1 MLACFA
7 CEIAEA
13 GFVALLT
20 VLLRLSVGEGVS
32 TSFFGG
38 GVGGTPGLRTA
49 GLRDVDVEAEEA
61 VDRIDAVDAV
71 DMVLFVG
78 IGDSFFVSI
87 GEGVGRFPLTEAF
100 DGVEDTRDRDTLED
114 VVAVPVVLTL
124 AVDIVDTVETLR
136 ERAADVGVE
145 SDFAVS
151 KFVEPS
157 LVVDRVDAG
166 RDRLEV
172 GRRLEPPMMVL
183 RTVAC
188 DLADVKDAADDRG
201 WELSLVEAE
210 DMTSRLLLEWIFDA
224 WDADG
229 RSFTSARE

>member
-1 MLACFA
+1 M
-7 CEIAEA
+7 
-13 GFVALLT
+13 
-20 VLLRLSVGEGVS
+20 LLRLSVGEGVS

-38 GVGGTPGLRTA
+38 GVGGTPDLRTT
-49 GLRDVDVEAEEA
+49 GLLDVDVEAEEA
-61 VDRIDAVDAV
+61 VDRIEAVDVV
-71 DMVLFVG
+71 DMVLFAG
-78 IGDSFFVSI
+78 IGPNFFVSM

-100 DGVEDTRDRDTLED
+100 DGVEDTRARDALED

-124 AVDIVDTVETLR
+124 AVDTVDTVDTLR

-166 RDRLEV
+166 RERLDV
-172 GRRLEPPMMVL
+172 GRKLEPLMRVL

-188 DLADVKDAADDRG
+188 DLADVKDAAEDRG
-201 WELSLVEAE
+201 CELSLVEAE
-210 DMTSRLLLEWIFDA
+210 DMTGRLLLGWIFDA
-224 WDADG
+224 GDVDE
-229 RSFTSARE
+229 RSCTSARD